1 MKKYIKNYLLFF
13 DYDECDFIKCEMC
26 NARAVDIH
34 HLVARGIGG
43 TKCDNINEVPNLIA
57 LCRSC
62 HIKAEN
68 NKEFN
73 KQCKITHLKNM
84 IIKYETE

>member
-1 MKKYIKNYLLFF
+1 
-13 DYDECDFIKCEMC
+13 MC

-84 IIKYETE
+84 LSNMRYFSLPQLLVGIGKLGSLSNCQTF